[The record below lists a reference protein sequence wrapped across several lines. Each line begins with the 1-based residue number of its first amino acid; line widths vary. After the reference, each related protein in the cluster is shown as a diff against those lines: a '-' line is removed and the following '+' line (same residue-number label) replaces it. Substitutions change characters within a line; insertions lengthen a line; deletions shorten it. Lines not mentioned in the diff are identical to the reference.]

1 MNWKVLFNPFEKYS
15 EKTLLIFG
23 ITATVLGSFSGY
35 LMNARFDGI
44 IDMHLVREVQFQNIL
59 IDNLINT
66 LVLFIMFFA
75 FGKIINPKTRA
86 IDILNV
92 SMICRIPMYLV
103 ALGNVGGYLERATQN
118 MLDGID
124 LDNLQNIPQFEMLAL
139 VVILI
144 FSILSIGFL
153 VWMIVLLWKGF
164 KTATNTKETKNV
176 IIFIVLVILAEIISK
191 YVIGTFNF

>member
-23 ITATVLGSFSGY
+23 ISATLLGSLVGY

-44 IDMHLVREVQFQNIL
+44 IDMHLVREVQFQTIL
-59 IDNLINT
+59 IDNIINT
-66 LVLFIMFFA
+66 LVLFILFFV

-86 IDILNV
+86 IDMLNV

-103 ALGNVGGYLERATQN
+103 ALGNIGGYLERATQS
-118 MLDGID
+118 MLNGID
-124 LDNLQNIPQFEMLAL
+124 LDNLQNIPQFEMLDL
-139 VVILI
+139 FVILI
-144 FSILSIGFL
+144 FSVVSIGFL

-164 KTATNTKETKNV
+164 KTATNTKRTRDI
-176 IIFIVLVILAEIISK
+176 IIFIMLFILAEVLSK
-191 YVIGTFNF
+191 YLIGTFNF

>member
-23 ITATVLGSFSGY
+23 ISATLLGSLVGY

-44 IDMHLVREVQFQNIL
+44 IDMHLVQGARFQNIL
-59 IDNLINT
+59 LDNLINT
-66 LVLFIMFFA
+66 LVLFILFFA

-86 IDILNV
+86 IDMLNV

-103 ALGNVGGYLERATQN
+103 VLGNIGGYLERATQS
-118 MLDGID
+118 MLNGID
-124 LDNLQNIPQFEMLAL
+124 LDNLQNIPQFEMLDL
-139 VVILI
+139 FVILI
-144 FSILSIGFL
+144 FSVVSIGFL

-164 KTATNTKETKNV
+164 KTATNTKRTRDI
-176 IIFIVLVILAEIISK
+176 IIFIMLFILAEVLSK
-191 YVIGTFNF
+191 YLIGTFNF

>member
-23 ITATVLGSFSGY
+23 ISATLLGSLVGY

-44 IDMHLVREVQFQNIL
+44 IDMHLVQGARFQNIL
-59 IDNLINT
+59 LDNLINT
-66 LVLFIMFFA
+66 LVLFILFFA

-86 IDILNV
+86 IDMLNV

-103 ALGNVGGYLERATQN
+103 ALGNIGGYLERATQN
-118 MLDGID
+118 IMEGVD
-124 LDNLQNIPQFEMLAL
+124 LDNLQNMPEFELL
-139 VVILI
+139 DLLVILI

-153 VWMIVLLWKGF
+153 IWMIVLFWKGF
-164 KTATNTKETKNV
+164 KTATNTKRTRDI
-176 IIFIVLVILAEIISK
+176 IIFIMLFILAEVLSK
-191 YVIGTFNF
+191 YLIGTFNF

>member
-23 ITATVLGSFSGY
+23 ITATVLGSLLGY
-35 LMNARFDGI
+35 LLNARFDGI
-44 IDMHLVREVQFQNIL
+44 IDMHLVQEVRFQNIL

-66 LVLFIMFFA
+66 LVLFILFFA

-103 ALGNVGGYLERATQN
+103 ALGNIGGYLERATQN
-118 MLDGID
+118 MIDGID
-124 LDNLQNIPQFEMLAL
+124 LENLQNVPQFELL
-139 VVILI
+139 DLSVILI
-144 FSILSIGFL
+144 FSVISIGFL
-153 VWMIVLLWKGF
+153 VWMIVLFWKGF
-164 KTATNTKETKNV
+164 KTATNTKGTKNI
-176 IIFIVLVILAEIISK
+176 IIFIVLFIAAEILSK
-191 YVIGTFNF
+191 YLIGTFNL

>member
-23 ITATVLGSFSGY
+23 ISATLLGSFLGY

-44 IDMHLVREVQFQNIL
+44 VDMHLVREVQFQTIL
-59 IDNLINT
+59 IDNIINT
-66 LVLFIMFFA
+66 LVLFILFFA

-86 IDILNV
+86 IDMLNV

-103 ALGNVGGYLERATQN
+103 ALGNIGGYLERATQS
-118 MLDGID
+118 MLNGID
-124 LDNLQNIPQFEMLAL
+124 LDNLQNIPQFEMLDL
-139 VVILI
+139 FVILI
-144 FSILSIGFL
+144 FSVVSIGFL

-164 KTATNTKETKNV
+164 KTATNTKRTRDI
-176 IIFIVLVILAEIISK
+176 IIFIMLFILAEVLSK
-191 YVIGTFNF
+191 YLIGTFNF

>member
-23 ITATVLGSFSGY
+23 ISATLLGSLVGY

-44 IDMHLVREVQFQNIL
+44 IDMHLVQGARFQNIL
-59 IDNLINT
+59 LDNLINT
-66 LVLFIMFFA
+66 LVLFILFFA

-86 IDILNV
+86 IDMLNV

-103 ALGNVGGYLERATQN
+103 ALGNIGGYLERATQN
-118 MLDGID
+118 IMEGVD
-124 LDNLQNIPQFEMLAL
+124 LDNLQNMPEFELL
-139 VVILI
+139 DLLVILI

-153 VWMIVLLWKGF
+153 IWMIVLFWKGF
-164 KTATNTKETKNV
+164 KTATNTKRTRD
-176 IIFIVLVILAEIISK
+176 IILFIILFIVAEVLSK
-191 YVIGTFNF
+191 YLIGTFNF

>member
-23 ITATVLGSFSGY
+23 ISATLLGSLVGY

-44 IDMHLVREVQFQNIL
+44 IDMHLVREVQFQTIL
-59 IDNLINT
+59 IDNIINT
-66 LVLFIMFFA
+66 LVLFILFFV

-86 IDILNV
+86 IDMLNV

-103 ALGNVGGYLERATQN
+103 ALGNIGGYLERATQN
-118 MLDGID
+118 IMEGVD
-124 LDNLQNIPQFEMLAL
+124 LDNLQNMPEFELL
-139 VVILI
+139 DLLVILI

-153 VWMIVLLWKGF
+153 IWMIVLFWKGF
-164 KTATNTKETKNV
+164 KTATNTKRTRDI
-176 IIFIVLVILAEIISK
+176 IIFIMLFILAEVLSK
-191 YVIGTFNF
+191 YLIGTFNF

>member
-23 ITATVLGSFSGY
+23 ISATLLGSLVGY

-44 IDMHLVREVQFQNIL
+44 IDMHLVQGARFQNIL
-59 IDNLINT
+59 LDNLINT
-66 LVLFIMFFA
+66 LVLFILFFV

-86 IDILNV
+86 IDMLNV

-103 ALGNVGGYLERATQN
+103 VLGNIGGYLERATQS
-118 MLDGID
+118 MLNGID
-124 LDNLQNIPQFEMLAL
+124 LDNLQNIPQFEMLDL
-139 VVILI
+139 FVILI
-144 FSILSIGFL
+144 FSVVSIGFL

-164 KTATNTKETKNV
+164 KTATNTKRTRDI
-176 IIFIVLVILAEIISK
+176 IIFIMLFILAEVLSK
-191 YVIGTFNF
+191 YLIGTFNF